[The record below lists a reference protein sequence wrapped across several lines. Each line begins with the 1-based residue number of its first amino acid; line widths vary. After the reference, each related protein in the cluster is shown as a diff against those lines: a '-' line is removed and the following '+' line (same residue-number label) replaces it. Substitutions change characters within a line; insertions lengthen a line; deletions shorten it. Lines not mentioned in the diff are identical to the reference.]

1 MFVYIGS
8 SGNYGRR
15 SCRTVVERT
24 FAGQRKTLFGSQ
36 EIRTAKLEGHTFLDV
51 DGLMLFESKF
61 FGALRRKVDIGS
73 NLDIG
78 YFGICQSSDQFIRI
92 IHFCI
97 FNNLERAVRRWGL
110 CNFDCF
116 VTLVHKVCTGS
127 FGRIVGGSP
136 SVSVWTMLNVPPLIS
151 ALPSCT

>member
-78 YFGICQSSDQFIRI
+78 YLPKLRSVHPHYPLL
-92 IHFCI
+92 HF
-97 FNNLERAVRRWGL
+97 
-110 CNFDCF
+110 
-116 VTLVHKVCTGS
+116 
-127 FGRIVGGSP
+127 
-136 SVSVWTMLNVPPLIS
+136 
-151 ALPSCT
+151 